1 MKKLCL
7 YLFLLLF
14 LPTLSMAS
22 HPMHQTL
29 SQQINA
35 VLKNYDNNVSIAI
48 LLKDQKTGKTLFQKN
63 PDHLYMPAS
72 NQKIPTAYAALEYLG
87 EDYTYQT
94 KLFADTDKIQNGILK
109 DNIYLRFTGDPTL
122 TLAQLNNLIH
132 ALQVAGVHQ
141 ITGDVIVDDTA
152 FDQMT
157 MSPGSTWDDKD
168 FCWGAPVNS
177 ITIDKNCVNAILTP
191 ASEVNQVATL
201 TLPDF
206 PQSLQFINKA
216 VTVDHPEEKCLL
228 EIQRGDGLVYTING
242 CISSATKTTP
252 VSMAIDNPRNNLEF
266 LLAYLFNKNQISFN
280 PHFKFEK
287 ITQPPTLL
295 ATEKSAPLSELVKT
309 MMKDSDNI
317 IANSVFKTIGA
328 AYAKEPG
335 SFKNGSE
342 AVRKVIHDTA
352 HIDIPDTTVIDGS
365 GASRYNFLSPQQLVT
380 LLEKSYTS
388 KHAKTFIASLPIAG
402 IDGTL
407 IDRMKD
413 PVTQGQVFA
422 KTGTMTAASTLSGY
436 LQNHKKQTLV
446 FSIMIN
452 GFVDMPTRYRELEDQ
467 LCKVMIQAS

>member
-1 MKKLCL
+1 
-7 YLFLLLF
+7 
-14 LPTLSMAS
+14 
-22 HPMHQTL
+22 
-29 SQQINA
+29 
-35 VLKNYDNNVSIAI
+35 
-48 LLKDQKTGKTLFQKN
+48 
-63 PDHLYMPAS
+63 
-72 NQKIPTAYAALEYLG
+72 
-87 EDYTYQT
+87 
-94 KLFADTDKIQNGILK
+94 
-109 DNIYLRFTGDPTL
+109 
-122 TLAQLNNLIH
+122 
-132 ALQVAGVHQ
+132 
-141 ITGDVIVDDTA
+141 
-152 FDQMT
+152 
-157 MSPGSTWDDKD
+157 
-168 FCWGAPVNS
+168 
-177 ITIDKNCVNAILTP
+177 
-191 ASEVNQVATL
+191 
-201 TLPDF
+201 
-206 PQSLQFINKA
+206 
-216 VTVDHPEEKCLL
+216 
-228 EIQRGDGLVYTING
+228 
-242 CISSATKTTP
+242 
-252 VSMAIDNPRNNLEF
+252 
-266 LLAYLFNKNQISFN
+266 
-280 PHFKFEK
+280 
-287 ITQPPTLL
+287 
-295 ATEKSAPLSELVKT
+295 

-402 IDGTL
+402 IDGTV